1 MAIRNFNEETLTAEV
16 LRRLAGTPDPRLKQV
31 MTSMV
36 KHLHA
41 FVREVRP
48 TQAEWFEGIKFLT
61 ETGQWCDD
69 KRQEFILMSDTLGVS
84 MLVDFLNYGKVGSA
98 TESTVLGPFYVEGAP
113 ELEHGTSIVNPG
125 TPGAPCV
132 ARCHV
137 KDLQGR
143 PVAGAIIDVWQ
154 AGGDG
159 FYDVQKPDG
168 TNLRARFRS
177 AADGGFWF
185 RCVKPDSYPVP
196 HDGPV
201 GKMLVATG
209 RHPMRPGH
217 LHFMI
222 EAPGYEKLVTHLFV
236 KGDEYLDSDAVFGVK
251 RSLIVDFAKTAD
263 GGYALA
269 YDFVLKPAGM
279 RSTPKRRARAAAR
292 RAPAR
297 KAGRASGKT
306 AGAAKRRVARK
317 K

>member
-1 MAIRNFNEETLTAEV
+1 MAIRNFTEETLTAEV
-16 LRRLAGTPDPRLKQV
+16 LRRLTSTPDQRLKQV

-48 TQAEWFEGIKFLT
+48 TQEEWFEGIRFLT
-61 ETGQWCDD
+61 ETGHWCDD

-84 MLVDFLNYGKVGSA
+84 MLVDFLNYGKIGNA
-98 TESTVLGPFYVEGAP
+98 TESTVLGPFFVEGAP
-113 ELEHGTSIVNPG
+113 ELEHGADIVKPG
-125 TPGAPCV
+125 TPGEPCV
-132 ARCHV
+132 VRGQV

-177 AADGGFWF
+177 GADGGFWF
-185 RCVKPDSYPVP
+185 RCVKPESYPVP

-222 EAPGYEKLVTHLFV
+222 EAPGCDRLVTHLFV
-236 KGDEYLDSDAVFGVK
+236 KGDAYLDSDAVFGVK
-251 RSLIVDFAKTAD
+251 RSLIADFVKNAA
-263 GGYALA
+263 GIYELA
-269 YDFVLKPAGM
+269 YEFVLKPAGM
-279 RSTPKRRARAAAR
+279 RSAPKQRAAAAR
-292 RAPAR
+292 RKPAAKKARRAAR
-297 KAGRASGKT
+297 KSP
-306 AGAAKRRVARK
+306 AKKRQIGRK